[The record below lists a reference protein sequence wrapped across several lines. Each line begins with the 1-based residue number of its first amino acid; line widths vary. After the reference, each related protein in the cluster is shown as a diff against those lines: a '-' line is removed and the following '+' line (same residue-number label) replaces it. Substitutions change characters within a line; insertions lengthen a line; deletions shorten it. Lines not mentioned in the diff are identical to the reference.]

1 MLLRCCFFRGSLL
14 GWVVALW
21 LGTAPAWAA
30 GSAPVGDA
38 CPPEPEL
45 PNRVL
50 MLKAQQQAADRGFL
64 WRLSR
69 GGRDSFLYGTLH
81 AGRPEWFALGPQTE
95 AALSRTGVLALEINV
110 TDPAE
115 QSVFR
120 EAMQAPPRALP
131 PALAQGLAAAWRA
144 ECLPMADLARGAA
157 ELHVMQLGAAQAQRR
172 GLFALYGAETV
183 LLMRSLRVQRPV
195 MGLESARTQLSAL
208 LARTVADAAVLVGAA
223 LAELQRGQTAS
234 SIDRLTSVWASGDAQ
249 ALDSYGEW
257 CDCLNSDTERA
268 AFARLVDARN
278 PGMADAIEQTHAQV
292 SVFAAVGML
301 HVAGP
306 QGLPALL
313 RARGFA
319 VTRVF

>member
-1 MLLRCCFFRGSLL
+1 MFT
-14 GWVVALW
+14 LW
-21 LGTAPAWAA
+21 LRRLRWWVGVGVGCWAAVSAWAA
-30 GSAPVGDA
+30 QPPL
-38 CPPEPEL
+38 CPPEPEV
-45 PNRVL
+45 PNRLL

-69 GGRDSFLYGTLH
+69 GGRDSFVYGTLH

-95 AALSRTGVLALEINV
+95 AALSRTGVLALEINA

-115 QSVFR
+115 LAVFR
-120 EAMQAPPRALP
+120 DAMQGPPRTLP
-131 PALAQGLAAAWRA
+131 APLAQSLVAAWQA
-144 ECLPMADLARGAA
+144 ECLPLSNLARGAP

-172 GLFALYGAETV
+172 GLFALYGAESL

-208 LARTVADAAVLVGAA
+208 LARTDADAAVLVGAA
-223 LAELQRGQTAS
+223 LAELQQAQTAAS
-234 SIDRLTSVWASGDAQ
+234 MDRLASVWASGDAQ
-249 ALDSYGEW
+249 ALDTYDQW
-257 CDCLNSDTERA
+257 CGCLNSDTERA
-268 AFARLVDARN
+268 AFTRLVDARN

-301 HVAGP
+301 HLAGP

-313 RARGFA
+313 KGRGFV